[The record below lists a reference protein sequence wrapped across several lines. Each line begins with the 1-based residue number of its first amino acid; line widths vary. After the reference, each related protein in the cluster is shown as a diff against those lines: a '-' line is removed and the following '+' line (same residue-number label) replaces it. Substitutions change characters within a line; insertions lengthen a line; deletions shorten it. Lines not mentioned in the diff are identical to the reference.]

1 MMMQK
6 ELVRQGYQGKSY
18 FSDDLVHL
26 EICDISSRDPRV
38 SISH

>member
-1 MMMQK
+1 MMKQK
-6 ELVRQGYQGKSY
+6 ESIQQGKSY